1 MAAFD
6 FPNSPNTNDVHTENG
21 VSFKWDG
28 TVWKR
33 QSGTGAQGSTGAT
46 GSQGAAG
53 AQGDDASLT
62 MSTGAPGSPD
72 AGDLWWDS
80 DSGILSAYYNDG
92 DSNQWVEVSTGPI
105 GPTGAQGATGSG
117 GSTGAQGHQGAQ
129 GAQGHQGATGG
140 TGAQGSA
147 GSATISSNAD
157 NRVITGGSGTNLVG
171 ESNLTFSGS
180 TLKVNSTTGHSYL
193 KLNSN
198 DSYSGSIHF
207 GDQSDDDAA
216 QIWYDNYQ
224 SNGMNL
230 RTSENA
236 PMSFYTNG
244 TQRLRIDSS
253 GGVIISNA
261 GTFPTSTTET
271 LYIQGEGHNGHG
283 TTNTRSVFNIIAART
298 SNSNAMGLWVGA
310 RTNENTVVVGTRT
323 SSGNLA
329 IETYNG
335 GWGERLRIRSD
346 GHVVPG
352 ANNTYD
358 FGSTS
363 LRWRNIY
370 TNDLNLSNKGSTN
383 SVDNTWGDFTIE
395 EGESDLFLINNRSG
409 KKYKFNLTE
418 VS

>member
-1 MAAFD
+1 GAQGATG
-6 FPNSPNTNDVHTENG
+6 S
-21 VSFKWDG
+21 
-28 TVWKR
+28 
-33 QSGTGAQGSTGAT
+33 TGAQGATGAT
-46 GSQGAAG
+46 GSQGATGNTGATGAQGAAG
-53 AQGDDASLT
+53 AQGA
-62 MSTGAPGSPD
+62 TGA
-72 AGDLWWDS
+72 
-80 DSGILSAYYNDG
+80 
-92 DSNQWVEVSTGPI
+92 TGAQGAT

-117 GSTGAQGHQGAQ
+117 GSTGAQGAAGAQGATGPTGAQ
-129 GAQGHQGATGG
+129 GAQGHQGATGSG
-140 TGAQGSA
+140 GSTGAQGATGSGGSTGAQGATGPTGSQGAA
-147 GSATISSNAD
+147 GSATLSNNAD

-383 SVDNTWGDFTIE
+383 SVDNTWGDFTI
-395 EGESDLFLINNRSG
+395 
-409 KKYKFNLTE
+409 
-418 VS
+418 